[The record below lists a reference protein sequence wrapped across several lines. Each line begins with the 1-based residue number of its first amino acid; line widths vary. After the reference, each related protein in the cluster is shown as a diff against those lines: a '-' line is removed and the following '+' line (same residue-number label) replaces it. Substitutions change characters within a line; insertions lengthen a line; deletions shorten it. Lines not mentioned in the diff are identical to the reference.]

1 MNHPNQLIKCF
12 VTSLTADKELN
23 LGEKNNLSAQ
33 DFSCS
38 KTVNQMMLKNG
49 TEKPRMFL
57 SYRKTGLYPQNF
69 VIWRFIYLSEF
80 WKGKPIIQRWCKH
93 LANFIMNSKVNMFC
107 VCVCV
112 CVCERE
118 RERYIWI
125 HKKHETY
132 ADISISKIN
141 LSVEK

>member
-12 VTSLTADKELN
+12 VTSLTADEELN

-69 VIWRFIYLSEF
+69 VIWRFMYLSEF

-93 LANFIMNSKVNMFC
+93 SANFIMNSKVNMFC
-107 VCVCV
+107 VCVR
-112 CVCERE
+112 ERE
-118 RERYIWI
+118 RERVSGIYESI
-125 HKKHETY
+125 KNMKHML
-132 ADISISKIN
+132 ISVSAK
-141 LSVEK
+141 

>member
-57 SYRKTGLYPQNF
+57 SYRKTGLDPQNF
-69 VIWRFIYLSEF
+69 VI
-80 WKGKPIIQRWCKH
+80 
-93 LANFIMNSKVNMFC
+93 
-107 VCVCV
+107 
-112 CVCERE
+112 
-118 RERYIWI
+118 
-125 HKKHETY
+125 
-132 ADISISKIN
+132 
-141 LSVEK
+141 